1 MSHKVTVF
9 STVCPHPQSLSKF
22 TVVFPE
28 MPTLSMFVSAADL
41 PQETYQESEIWVG
54 GQPVVLPVKTQVPG
68 VWNCTLDE
76 SMLSTSKIQL
86 QLLLATHVLSIGNNI
101 AVNPVDILVMLT
113 DESTGLI
120 PLHTVMLKDAWLQT
134 RDTVRLDWSKATE
147 PLKWSLKFR
156 YTECKVV
163 Y

>member
-1 MSHKVTVF
+1 MSHKVTAF

-22 TVVFPE
+22 TVVIPE

-41 PQETYQESEIWVG
+41 PQETYQESAIWVG
-54 GQPVVLPVKTQVPG
+54 GQPVYLPVKTQVPAA
-68 VWNCTLDE
+68 WNCTLDE
-76 SMLSTSKIQL
+76 SMAATSRLQI
-86 QLLLATHVLSIGNNI
+86 QLLLSTHVLTLGNNI

-113 DESTGLI
+113 DELTGLV
-120 PLHTVMLKDAWLQT
+120 PVHTVMLKNAWLQT

-147 PLKWSLKFR
+147 PLRWSLKFR
-156 YTECKVV
+156 YSECKTI